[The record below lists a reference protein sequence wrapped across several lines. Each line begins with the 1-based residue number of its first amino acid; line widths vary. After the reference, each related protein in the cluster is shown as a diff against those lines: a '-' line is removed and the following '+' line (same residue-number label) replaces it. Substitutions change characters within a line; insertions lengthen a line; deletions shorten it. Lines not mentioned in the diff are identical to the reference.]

1 MGVNGDVVPT
11 VISPKRGRAALKRE
25 TSRGSEVGIHEL
37 AIVPALK
44 REDTMV

>member
-1 MGVNGDVVPT
+1 MGVKDGQT
-11 VISPKRGRAALKRE
+11 VLSRGVSLKRE